1 MDGGQ
6 NIQFTGGGGLGNE
19 FVNALLANENFVNM
33 LQKRMGAGLAKADTI
48 QQATNLLW
56 YDLRPVVQMLY
67 PYQELI
73 PRISRLPRVAAN
85 GGNAFHWKR
94 IVGINVNGASSG
106 VSEGNRGARIA
117 ISEQDL
123 TAAFKTLGFESSV
136 TFEARLGARNLTP
149 EALGISVQAALR
161 SLMIDEEK
169 ILINGNATVPLGT
182 TPTPTLVAGTVT
194 GLTGSF
200 SGGTVY
206 VIGVALTGMGYLA
219 YSPYNSVTNLGGVVG
234 QVTKVNADG
243 SVDTYGGGS
252 AQPSAEASVTTSSTQ
267 CVTATITLVPGA
279 FAYAWFVGSASGSEY
294 LAGLTPSN
302 QAIFTKYP
310 SNTAQPV
317 GNLKVGASYADNS
330 VDQLIPDGVLSQVF
344 AAVTGPSPG
353 QLMSTNPLL
362 PSGISFTPGGSIVYN
377 MAAGNTGL
385 TLQGTNFAEIDA
397 VLRAAYDQYKI
408 GYDRIL
414 ISATDVLDTF
424 GAMLAQSGSAG
435 NGFRMLF
442 DADEET
448 GRIVAGRR
456 VTSYLNKFFNNTL
469 DVEVHPYVP
478 PGCILFWSDRSPYE
492 LSGVANLLEAKVRQD
507 YYQIQWPWKSR
518 RYEYGVY
525 VDEVFPIY
533 FTPAFGCIINK
544 NPTTGSFS
552 F

>member
-1 MDGGQ
+1 MSGFQ
-6 NIQFTGGGGLGNE
+6 NVAFTGNGGIGNE
-19 FVNALLANENFVNM
+19 FVNALLNNENFVRN
-33 LQKRMGAGLAKADTI
+33 LEKRLGPLAKADTI

-67 PYQELI
+67 PYRELI
-73 PRISRLPRVAAN
+73 PRISRLPRVQAD

-117 ISEQDL
+117 IAEQDL
-123 TAAFKTLGFESSV
+123 TAAYKTLGFESSV
-136 TFEARLGARNLTP
+136 TFEARLGARNLSP
-149 EALGISVQAALR
+149 EALGISVQSSLR

-169 ILINGNATVPLGT
+169 ILINGDASLPLGA
-182 TPTPTLVAGTVT
+182 TPTPTLAHGLIT
-194 GLTGSF
+194 GLTGQF
-200 SGGTVY
+200 SSGSVY
-206 VIGVALTGMGYLA
+206 VVCVALTGMGQLA
-219 YSPYNSVTNLGGVVG
+219 YTPYNSVTNTGGVMG

-243 SVDTYGGGS
+243 TTDTYGGGS
-252 AQPSAEASVTTSSTQ
+252 AQPSAEASTTTSSTEV
-267 CVTATITLVPGA
+267 VTATVATVPGA
-279 FAYAWFVGSASGSEY
+279 FAYAWFVGSATGAEY
-294 LAGLTPSN
+294 LAGITPSN

-310 SNTAQPV
+310 ANTNQPV

-330 VDQLIPDGVLSQVF
+330 VDQLVPDGVLPQVF
-344 AAVTGPSPG
+344 GQITGPSPG
-353 QLMSTNPLL
+353 QFMSTNPLL
-362 PSGISFTPGGSIVYN
+362 PSGVSFTSGGSIVYS
-377 MAAGNTGL
+377 MGAGNTGL
-385 TLQGTNFAEIDA
+385 TINGSNFEEIDA

-408 GYDRIL
+408 GFDRIL

-424 GAMLAQSGSAG
+424 GAMLGQAASS
-435 NGFRMLF
+435 NGFRIWF
-442 DADEET
+442 DADQET

-492 LSGVANLLEAKVRQD
+492 LSGVANLLEAHVRQD
-507 YYQIQWPWKSR
+507 YYQIQWPWRSR

-525 VDEVFPIY
+525 CDETFPCY
-533 FTPAFGCIINK
+533 FTPAFAAIINK
-544 NPTTGSFS
+544 NPVSGTFI